1 MLHTYLTTSWHFRY
15 PIIGAPMAYVGRGC
29 LAHAVSQAGGL
40 GMIGIGSTESVDFLA
55 REAAIARG
63 TDQTRFGIGM
73 HAWALERRSDLLVA
87 AIEANPFL
95 ISISF
100 GSPAP
105 YVERLHQ
112 HGILLATQVNTRAEA
127 LQAEQAGVDLIVVQG
142 TEAGGHVMGQV
153 STLPLLQA
161 VLDAVQ
167 VPVLAAGGIASPRG
181 VAAALAAG
189 AEGVWVGTALLASP
203 ECENTEQARV
213 RIVQAQ
219 ETDTILTRAFDV
231 AQGLAWPPQYPG
243 RALRNRFTDQWHAH
257 IDALPQA
264 NEARQQLAEAIAS
277 KNYELAY
284 IYAGEAVGLVARQ
297 QSAGDV
303 IKHLGEGAERLL
315 RDRSSRL
322 LEGHEASREV
332 QEQSIFLCQVDV

>member
-1 MLHTYLTTSWHFRY
+1 MLHTYLTTTWDLRY
-15 PIIGAPMAYVGRGC
+15 PIIGAPMAFVGRGR

-63 TDQTRFGIGM
+63 TDQLRFGIGM
-73 HAWALERRSDLLVA
+73 HAWAIEKRHDLLEA

-95 ISISF
+95 ISLSF

-105 YVERLHQ
+105 YVEKLHQ
-112 HGILLATQVNTRAEA
+112 HGIVLATQVNTRADA
-127 LQAEQAGVDLIVVQG
+127 MQAARDGVDLIVVQG
-142 TEAGGHVMGQV
+142 TEAGGHVTGQV

-167 VPVLAAGGIASPRG
+167 VPVLVAGGIASPRG

-203 ECENTEQARV
+203 ECENAEQARA
-213 RIVQAQ
+213 RIVQAG

-231 AQGLAWPPQYPG
+231 AQGLAWPAQYPG
-243 RALRNRFTDQWHAH
+243 RALRNRFTDQWHSQ

-264 NEARQQLAEAIAS
+264 NEARQQLAEAIGS
-277 KNYELAY
+277 KNYDLAY
-284 IYAGEAVGLVARQ
+284 IYAGEAVGLVTRQ
-297 QSAGDV
+297 QSAADV
-303 IKHLGEGAERLL
+303 IQHLGDGAERLL
-315 RDRSSRL
+315 RDRFAML
-322 LEGHEASREV
+322 LEGHEALLE
-332 QEQSIFLCQVDV
+332 E

>member
-1 MLHTYLTTSWHFRY
+1 MLHSYLTTSWLLRY
-15 PIIGAPMAYVGRGC
+15 PIIGAPMAYVGRGR
-29 LAHAVSQAGGL
+29 LARAVSQAGGL

-63 TDQTRFGIGM
+63 TDQMRFGIGM
-73 HAWALERRSDLLVA
+73 HAWAIEKRPDLLDA

-100 GSPAP
+100 GSTAP

-112 HGILLATQVNTRAEA
+112 HGIRLATQVNTRTEA
-127 LQAEQAGVDLIVVQG
+127 KQAEQDGVDLIVVQG
-142 TEAGGHVMGQV
+142 TEAGGHVTGQV

-167 VPVLAAGGIASPRG
+167 LPVLVAGGIASPRG

-189 AEGVWVGTALLASP
+189 AEGVWIGTVLLASP
-203 ECENTEQARV
+203 ECENTDQARSL
-213 RIVQAQ
+213 IVQAQ

-231 AQGLAWPPQYPG
+231 AQGLAWPSQYPG
-243 RALRNRFTDQWHAH
+243 RALRNRFTDQWHSH

-264 NEARQQLAEAIAS
+264 SEACQQLKEAIANKS
-277 KNYELAY
+277 YDLAY
-284 IYAGEAVGLVARQ
+284 IYAGEAVGLVTQ
-297 QSAGDV
+297 QQTAADV
-303 IKHLGEGAERLL
+303 IQHLGEGAEQVL
-315 RDRSSRL
+315 RERSSTL
-322 LEGHEASREV
+322 LKG
-332 QEQSIFLCQVDV
+332 QTEQ

>member
-1 MLHTYLTTSWHFRY
+1 MLQTYLTTSWGLRY
-15 PIIGAPMAYVGRGC
+15 PIIGAPMAYVGRGR
-29 LAHAVSQAGGL
+29 LARAVSQAGGL
-40 GMIGIGSTESVDFLA
+40 GMIGIGSTESVEFLA

-63 TDQTRFGIGM
+63 TEQGRFGIGM
-73 HAWALERRSDLLVA
+73 HAWAMERRPDLLDA

-95 ISISF
+95 ISLSF

-112 HGILLATQVNTRAEA
+112 HGILLATQVNARAEA
-127 LQAEQAGVDLIVVQG
+127 MQAARVGVDLIVVQG
-142 TEAGGHVMGQV
+142 TEAGGHVTGQV

-167 VPVLAAGGIASPRG
+167 VPVLVAGGIASPRG

-189 AEGVWVGTALLASP
+189 AEGVWVGTCLLASP
-203 ECENTEQARV
+203 ECENTEQARA

-243 RALRNRFTDQWHAH
+243 RALHNRFTEQWHAH

-264 NEARQQLAEAIAS
+264 SAARQQLAEAIAA
-277 KNYELAY
+277 KNYDLAY
-284 IYAGEAVGLVARQ
+284 IYAGEAVGLVKREQPA
-297 QSAGDV
+297 ADV
-303 IKHLGEGAERLL
+303 IRQLGDGAERLL
-315 RDRSSRL
+315 RDRCSKL
-322 LEGHEASREV
+322 L
-332 QEQSIFLCQVDV
+332 

>member
-1 MLHTYLTTSWHFRY
+1 MIHTYLTTSWHLRY
-15 PIIGAPMAYVGRGC
+15 PIIGAPMAYVGRGR
-29 LAHAVSQAGGL
+29 LANAVSQAGGL

-63 TDQTRFGIGM
+63 TDQLRFGIGM
-73 HAWALERRSDLLVA
+73 HAWAIEKRPDLLEA

-95 ISISF
+95 ISLSF

-112 HGILLATQVNTRAEA
+112 HGIVLATQINTRADA
-127 LQAEQAGVDLIVVQG
+127 MQAARDGVDLIVVQG
-142 TEAGGHVMGQV
+142 TEAGGHVTGQV

-161 VLDAVQ
+161 VLDTVQ
-167 VPVLAAGGIASPRG
+167 VPVLVAGGIASPRG

-203 ECENTEQARV
+203 ECENAEQARA
-213 RIVQAQ
+213 RIVQAG

-243 RALRNRFTDQWHAH
+243 RALRNRFTDQWHSQ

-277 KNYELAY
+277 KNYDLAY
-284 IYAGEAVGLVARQ
+284 IYAGEAVGLVTRQ
-297 QSAGDV
+297 QSAADV
-303 IKHLGEGAERLL
+303 IQHLGDGAERLL
-315 RDRSSRL
+315 RDRFAVL
-322 LEGHEASREV
+322 LEGHEASRE
-332 QEQSIFLCQVDV
+332 EQ

>member
-1 MLHTYLTTSWHFRY
+1 MLHTYLTTSWGLRY
-15 PIIGAPMAYVGRGC
+15 PIIGAPMAYVGRGR
-29 LAHAVSQAGGL
+29 LARAVSQAGGL
-40 GMIGIGSTESVDFLA
+40 GMIGIGSTESVEFLA

-63 TDQTRFGIGM
+63 TEQGRFGIGM
-73 HAWALERRSDLLVA
+73 HAWAMERRPDLLDA

-95 ISISF
+95 ISLSF

-112 HGILLATQVNTRAEA
+112 HGILLATQVNARAEA
-127 LQAEQAGVDLIVVQG
+127 MQAARAGVDLIVVQG
-142 TEAGGHVMGQV
+142 TEAGGHVTGQV

-167 VPVLAAGGIASPRG
+167 VPVLVAGGIASPRG

-189 AEGVWVGTALLASP
+189 AEGVWVGTCLLASP
-203 ECENTEQARV
+203 ECENTEQARA

-243 RALRNRFTDQWHAH
+243 RALHNRFTEQWHAH

-264 NEARQQLAEAIAS
+264 SAARQQLAEAIAA
-277 KNYELAY
+277 KNYDLAY
-284 IYAGEAVGLVARQ
+284 IYAGEAVGLVKREQPA
-297 QSAGDV
+297 ADV
-303 IKHLGEGAERLL
+303 IRQLGDGAERLL
-315 RDRSSRL
+315 RDRCSKL
-322 LEGHEASREV
+322 L
-332 QEQSIFLCQVDV
+332 

>member
-1 MLHTYLTTSWHFRY
+1 
-15 PIIGAPMAYVGRGC
+15 MAYVGRGR

-63 TDQTRFGIGM
+63 TDQLRFGIGM
-73 HAWALERRSDLLVA
+73 HAWAIEKRPDLLEA

-95 ISISF
+95 ISLSF

-105 YVERLHQ
+105 YVEKLHQ
-112 HGILLATQVNTRAEA
+112 HGIVLATQVNTRADA
-127 LQAEQAGVDLIVVQG
+127 MQAARDGVDLIVVQG
-142 TEAGGHVMGQV
+142 TEAGGHVTGQV

-167 VPVLAAGGIASPRG
+167 VPVLVAGGIASPRG

-203 ECENTEQARV
+203 ECENAEQARA
-213 RIVQAQ
+213 RIVQAG

-231 AQGLAWPPQYPG
+231 AQGLAWPAQYPG
-243 RALRNRFTDQWHAH
+243 RALRNRFTDQWHSQ

-277 KNYELAY
+277 KNYDLAY
-284 IYAGEAVGLVARQ
+284 IYAGEAVGLVTRQ
-297 QSAGDV
+297 QSAADV
-303 IKHLGEGAERLL
+303 IQHLGDGAERLL
-315 RDRSSRL
+315 RDRFAML
-322 LEGHEASREV
+322 LEGHEALRE
-332 QEQSIFLCQVDV
+332 E

>member
-1 MLHTYLTTSWHFRY
+1 MLHTYLTTSWHLRY
-15 PIIGAPMAYVGRGC
+15 PIIGAPMAYVGRGR

-63 TDQTRFGIGM
+63 TDQLRFGIGM
-73 HAWALERRSDLLVA
+73 HAWAIEKRPDLLEA

-95 ISISF
+95 ISLSF

-105 YVERLHQ
+105 YVEKLHQ
-112 HGILLATQVNTRAEA
+112 HGIVLATQVNTRADA
-127 LQAEQAGVDLIVVQG
+127 MQAARDGVDLIVVQG
-142 TEAGGHVMGQV
+142 TEAGGHVTGQV
-153 STLPLLQA
+153 SSLPLLQA

-167 VPVLAAGGIASPRG
+167 VPVLVAGGIASPRG

-203 ECENTEQARV
+203 ECENEEQARA
-213 RIVQAQ
+213 RIVQAG

-231 AQGLAWPPQYPG
+231 AQGLAWPAQYPG
-243 RALRNRFTDQWHAH
+243 RALRNRFTDQWHSQ

-277 KNYELAY
+277 KNYDLAY
-284 IYAGEAVGLVARQ
+284 IYAGEAVGLVTRQ
-297 QSAGDV
+297 QSAADV
-303 IKHLGEGAERLL
+303 IQHLGDGAERLL
-315 RDRSSRL
+315 RDRFAML
-322 LEGHEASREV
+322 LEGHEALLE
-332 QEQSIFLCQVDV
+332 E

>member
-1 MLHTYLTTSWHFRY
+1 MLHTYLTTSWHLRY
-15 PIIGAPMAYVGRGC
+15 PIIGAPMAYVGRGR

-55 REAAIARG
+55 REAIVARG
-63 TDQTRFGIGM
+63 TDQLRFGIGM
-73 HAWALERRSDLLVA
+73 HAWAIEKRPDLLEA
-87 AIEANPFL
+87 ALEANPFL
-95 ISISF
+95 ISLSF

-105 YVERLHQ
+105 YVEKLHQ
-112 HGILLATQVNTRAEA
+112 HGILLATQVNAQVDAIKAARD
-127 LQAEQAGVDLIVVQG
+127 GVDLIVVQG
-142 TEAGGHVMGQV
+142 TEAGGHVTGQV
-153 STLPLLQA
+153 STLPLLQS

-203 ECENTEQARV
+203 ECENSEQARA

-219 ETDTILTRAFDV
+219 ETDTILTSAFDV

-243 RALRNRFTDQWHAH
+243 RALRNRFTDQWHSQ

-277 KNYELAY
+277 KNYDLAY
-284 IYAGEAVGLVARQ
+284 IYAGEAVGLVTRQ
-297 QSAGDV
+297 QSAADV
-303 IKHLGEGAERLL
+303 IQHLGDGAERLL
-315 RDRSSRL
+315 RDRFAVL
-322 LEGHEASREV
+322 LEGHEALLE
-332 QEQSIFLCQVDV
+332 E

>member
-1 MLHTYLTTSWHFRY
+1 MLHTYLTTSWHLRY
-15 PIIGAPMAYVGRGC
+15 PIIGAPMAYVGRGR

-63 TDQTRFGIGM
+63 TDQLRFGIGM
-73 HAWALERRSDLLVA
+73 HAWAIEKRPDLLEA

-95 ISISF
+95 ISLSF

-105 YVERLHQ
+105 YVEKLHQ
-112 HGILLATQVNTRAEA
+112 HGIVLATQVNTRTDAMQVA
-127 LQAEQAGVDLIVVQG
+127 RDGVDLIVVQG
-142 TEAGGHVMGQV
+142 TEAGGHVTGQV
-153 STLPLLQA
+153 SSLPLLQA

-167 VPVLAAGGIASPRG
+167 VPVLVAGGIASPRG

-203 ECENTEQARV
+203 ECENAEQARA
-213 RIVQAQ
+213 RIVQAG

-231 AQGLAWPPQYPG
+231 AQGLAWPAQYPG
-243 RALRNRFTDQWHAH
+243 RALRNRFTDQWHSQ

-277 KNYELAY
+277 KNYDLAY
-284 IYAGEAVGLVARQ
+284 IYAGEAVGLVTRQ
-297 QSAGDV
+297 QSAADV
-303 IKHLGEGAERLL
+303 IQHLGDGAERLL
-315 RDRSSRL
+315 RDRFAML
-322 LEGHEASREV
+322 LEGHEALLE
-332 QEQSIFLCQVDV
+332 E